1 MKEKLITLSIITA
14 LTCSQALAQEK
25 NKLPGEPPELP
36 DHPEQ
41 IDKTHPQGADKLSV
55 PDELKQHKEQFE
67 EIKKESESQDSEISV
82 NGESKLLEDENVDKK
97 WRQYM
102 KEGIEKFKDKDWGA
116 AASRFKRALSAAKKE
131 ENGEKLK
138 AFTIR
143 LLGAAYVAREKYMD
157 GREYLKEAR
166 EIYQK
171 LGITNDGINPLIE
184 KISKVYKELDYKKFG
199 EKVSKYFKD
208 ARVQQILVFKEPDV
222 TKFKV
227 ILEDKFIREVKTKKV
242 KKVKF
247 NKIVSFEFKKLGEE
261 KYGLENVK
269 GVQAKTKKLWVNLMS
284 SVMGLNQF
292 NKPEAQVTGG
302 KLGKEKTV
310 VVKIPED
317 IYDQSKSILE
327 ELKLAINS
335 SKYDAALVPPAE
347 AKSDDSTPKAEEN
360 GKEEQSADNNKN
372 PLITPKDKLRGEPKP
387 PPEVIHTLEKPV
399 QPDNL
404 HPAKEYNEVIDNHL
418 QEDKPVVRTR

>member
-1 MKEKLITLSIITA
+1 MKEKLITLSIVAA
-14 LTCSQALAQEK
+14 LSCSQALAQEK
-25 NKLPGEPPELP
+25 IKLPGEPPKLP

-41 IDKTHPQGADKLSV
+41 IDKTHPHGADQLSV
-55 PDELKQHKEQFE
+55 PDELKQHKEQFQ
-67 EIKKESESQDSEISV
+67 EIKKETNTSGAEISV
-82 NGESKLLEDENVDKK
+82 NGEGELLEDENVSKK

-102 KEGIEKFKDKDWGA
+102 KEGIEKFKEKDWGA

-131 ENGEKLK
+131 DNGEKLK
-138 AFTIR
+138 AFTKR

-157 GREYLKEAR
+157 GRDYLKEAR

-171 LGITNDGINPLIE
+171 LGITNDGINPLLE

-208 ARVQQILVFKEPDV
+208 AKVQQIIVYKEPDV

-227 ILEDKFIREVKTKKV
+227 VLEDKFIREVKTKKV

-247 NKIVSFEFKKLGEE
+247 NKIVSFEFKKLGNE

-269 GVQAKTKKLWVNLMS
+269 GVQAKTKKLWVNLLS

-317 IYDQSKSILE
+317 IYNQSKSILE

-347 AKSDDSTPKAEEN
+347 AKSDDSNSEDSEDNQSKASS
-360 GKEEQSADNNKN
+360 KH
-372 PLITPKDKLRGEPKP
+372 PLKDPKDKLRGEPKP

-399 QPDNL
+399 HPDNL

-418 QEDKPVVRTR
+418 QEDKPAVRTR